1 MEVTNKS
8 IQWWTWNPERPAAIS
23 NLVNGIVITPVLY
36 SAKEDCATLIE
47 PSKEIEYGKRNIDG
61 STIFFRTKF
70 SGTVISWQY
79 HQNEDADLKVKWS
92 VEEYG
97 EWGLRFWVSLS
108 LEGTEWVYE
117 ESEKRVTGI
126 VDEYNYQAFLD
137 PSPLM
142 VTGHK
147 SLKGLVNEFDEKG
160 YFFLDSRAKKGDL
173 LALRYNL
180 EENPT
185 GSLTLSN
192 SNGYSHNIRFDQ
204 AVSQIESPCKS
215 KRSLQAIY
223 DVISWNHVYDKIN
236 QRPYTCLSRNW
247 NTKKF
252 GGFGVWLND
261 VLFNALL
268 WSFFDVQK
276 AIENLEAVVA
286 WQTNEGN
293 YACLVT
299 GNDQWVDRSQP
310 PIAAWVLW
318 NVWQRSQN
326 DEILKQFYESVLR
339 NHEWWHRK
347 RTLNDLGLVAYGTSQ
362 DIGNGLYKG
371 TKLGAKNESS
381 MDNSPVHDQ
390 AYFNPQSGLLE
401 SADVGLNSLLC
412 LDGEML
418 SLMADHLG
426 QNVKSDELKKRV
438 EQHRERI
445 SKWLWDD
452 RREVFANRMVD
463 GSFVNSIAPTSFYPL
478 IAGAASKEQQR
489 SLVENYLLNQN
500 EFGGEYVLPSVSRGD
515 PAFNDNVYW
524 RGRVWGPLNY
534 WTYFGLKRTG
544 LLDEASWL
552 AEKSYNLFMKGWDQ
566 RLCGENYNADNGQIK
581 DQSDT
586 DEFYSWGALLPGIH
600 LAETFDINPWQGLSI
615 DLNADFEE
623 IGPVS
628 SPFGKITIQRTEDFW
643 TLNLDQELEIKG
655 NQKSK
660 IENLQISSGLI
671 SFTIEQMNHDSY
683 FELSKTVNEVQQNGN
698 SIRFEQNKIYFKHSN
713 NPQNIKISF
722 LT

>member
-1 MEVTNKS
+1 MTNKS

-204 AVSQIESPCKS
+204 AVSQIGSPSKS

-268 WSFFDVQK
+268 WSFFDIQK

-286 WQTNEGN
+286 WQTKEGN

-318 NVWQRSQN
+318 NVW
-326 DEILKQFYESVLR
+326 
-339 NHEWWHRK
+339 
-347 RTLNDLGLVAYGTSQ
+347 
-362 DIGNGLYKG
+362 
-371 TKLGAKNESS
+371 
-381 MDNSPVHDQ
+381 
-390 AYFNPQSGLLE
+390 
-401 SADVGLNSLLC
+401 
-412 LDGEML
+412 
-418 SLMADHLG
+418 
-426 QNVKSDELKKRV
+426 
-438 EQHRERI
+438 
-445 SKWLWDD
+445 
-452 RREVFANRMVD
+452 
-463 GSFVNSIAPTSFYPL
+463 
-478 IAGAASKEQQR
+478 
-489 SLVENYLLNQN
+489 
-500 EFGGEYVLPSVSRGD
+500 
-515 PAFNDNVYW
+515 
-524 RGRVWGPLNY
+524 
-534 WTYFGLKRTG
+534 
-544 LLDEASWL
+544 
-552 AEKSYNLFMKGWDQ
+552 
-566 RLCGENYNADNGQIK
+566 
-581 DQSDT
+581 
-586 DEFYSWGALLPGIH
+586 
-600 LAETFDINPWQGLSI
+600 
-615 DLNADFEE
+615 
-623 IGPVS
+623 
-628 SPFGKITIQRTEDFW
+628 
-643 TLNLDQELEIKG
+643 
-655 NQKSK
+655 
-660 IENLQISSGLI
+660 
-671 SFTIEQMNHDSY
+671 
-683 FELSKTVNEVQQNGN
+683 
-698 SIRFEQNKIYFKHSN
+698 
-713 NPQNIKISF
+713 
-722 LT
+722 